1 MMQNAQLWISNG
13 KLIEIDPSVVERR
26 GVDSLLRDD
35 RLVLVTVNSRGTSV
49 HWYLANASWSS
60 LYSVISHLR
69 VCPSPF
75 QLNYFVE
82 AWATERFVSSKEAG
96 RRIDELI
103 GKSDVRLSRKAYIDE
118 RELDK
123 GAMPQLL
130 QLAYEEHAA
139 MTEHRVDTVFHEDS
153 NMFYLERAGE
163 NSLLS
168 RIMGEHWTTEFAGRE
183 EVSDTD
189 FDYEVMSYYENV
201 LTTDA
206 PRFDHVF
213 ASITPPGGAPIWA
226 SYLRLIVPSK
236 FEDGRIGVS
245 SFCQTNPF
253 TPKLI

>member
-1 MMQNAQLWISNG
+1 MQSAQLWIRDG
-13 KLIEIDPSVVERR
+13 KIVELESADIERR

-35 RLVLVTVNSRGTSV
+35 RLVMVCISSRGTSI

-60 LYSVISHLR
+60 LYFVISHLR
-69 VCPSPF
+69 VCPAPF
-75 QLNYFVE
+75 QLNYFVD
-82 AWATERFVSSKEAG
+82 AWASEQCSGAKDAG

-123 GAMPQLL
+123 AVMPQLL
-130 QLAYEEHAA
+130 QLAYDEHAA
-139 MTEHRVDTVFHEDS
+139 LTEHRVDTVFHEER
-153 NMFYLERAGE
+153 NMFFLERAGE

-168 RIMGEHWTTEFAGRE
+168 RIMGEHWTAEFSGRE
-183 EVSDTD
+183 EVPDTD

-201 LTTDA
+201 LISDA

-213 ASITPPGGAPIWA
+213 ASITPPGGTPIWA

-245 SFCQTNPF
+245 SFCQASPLA
-253 TPKLI
+253 PKLI